1 MHGSLYQSDKSKQG
15 VQSVSKALEL
25 LCCFSADH
33 PEWGVTEIA
42 DYLGSCKS
50 AVHRILATC
59 EQYHFVVR
67 TPDRR
72 YRLGNRALELGNVY
86 RFDRR
91 LLSKAEPVLRRLAD
105 ETSSIAHLGE
115 LDGRDVL
122 ELARS
127 AGPDSIVFTSS
138 PRFRGPAHATG
149 MGKVLLAFSNE
160 KVFRDFVGPYQY
172 LKRLTPYTIVSPQ
185 ELKLELDQVAHQGYA
200 ISDQEAT
207 LGCRCI
213 AVPVRS
219 RRRKLVAALSISNT
233 PERFGETAIPS
244 LLSKLFGAAETIGS
258 EILD

>member
-1 MHGSLYQSDKSKQG
+1 MTGSTKKGHPSNQG

-25 LCCFSADH
+25 LCCFSSDR

-42 DYLGSCKS
+42 DYLGMYKS

-72 YRLGNRALELGNVY
+72 YRLGNRAVELGNIY

-91 LLSKAEPVLRRLAD
+91 LLWKAEPVLRRLAD
-105 ETSSIAHLGE
+105 ETNSIAHLGE

-127 AGPDSIVFTSS
+127 AGPDAVILTSS

-149 MGKVLLAFSNE
+149 MGKILLAFGGE
-160 KVFRDFVGPYQY
+160 QTFRDFVGSYQQF
-172 LKRLTPYTIVSPQ
+172 KRFTPHTIVSPQ
-185 ELKLELDQVAHQGYA
+185 ELKRELENVAEQGYA
-200 ISDQEAT
+200 ISDQECVPN
-207 LGCRCI
+207 CRCI
-213 AVPVRS
+213 AVPVRKK
-219 RRRKLVAALSISNT
+219 REQALAALSISNT
-233 PERFGETAIPS
+233 PAKFPEESVPW
-244 LLSKLFGAAETIGS
+244 LLQKLFSAAEAIGR